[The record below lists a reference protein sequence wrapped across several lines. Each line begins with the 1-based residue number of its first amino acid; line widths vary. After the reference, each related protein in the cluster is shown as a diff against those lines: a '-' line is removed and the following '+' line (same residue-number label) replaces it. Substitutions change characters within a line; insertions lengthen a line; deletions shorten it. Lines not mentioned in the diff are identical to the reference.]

1 MNDQSQQ
8 YLIPR
13 TLDDPNLLLFFQAD
27 TASCFLVV
35 FLLSVSINFIFA
47 ALLAFVVTKSYVQL
61 KENGDRGLILQL
73 LYWYSPSEMWLSRY
87 LPSHVR
93 EYSGR

>member
-1 MNDQSQQ
+1 MNEQ

-13 TLDDPNLLLFFQAD
+13 TLDDPNLMLFFQAD
-27 TASCFLVV
+27 TAVTFLVV
-35 FLLSVSINFIFA
+35 FLLTISINFIFA
-47 ALLAFVVTKSYVQL
+47 AVFAFVITKSYVQL

-73 LYWYSPSEMWLSRY
+73 LYWYSPSETWLSRY